1 MPFTLFATHYFELTQ
16 LAFELR
22 GVANVHLA
30 AAEHNGSI
38 VFLHNVREG
47 PASQSYGIQVARLA
61 GLPGSVLQHAQ
72 ALLAE
77 LEQRS
82 ADAAQTSPDQ
92 GDLFGSRDPLPAH
105 PPAQTLDPRDAEL
118 LEALKAFDIN
128 SSSPLQAFDFIREL
142 SDKINQG

>member
-1 MPFTLFATHYFELTQ
+1 M
-16 LAFELR
+16 R
-22 GVANVHLA
+22 SIANVHLA

-61 GLPGSVLQHAQ
+61 GLPTNVLRHAQ

-82 ADAAQTSPDQ
+82 SESAGRSPDQ
-92 GDLFGSRDPLPAH
+92 GDLFGSRDALPVT
-105 PPAQTLDPRDAEL
+105 PPAPEIAAEDLALLDAV
-118 LEALKAFDIN
+118 KNFDIN
-128 SSSPLQAFDFIREL
+128 SSSPLQAFDFLRSISE
-142 SDKINQG
+142 KT